1 MEIIINGKKAWLKE
15 GSSFE
20 YVADNRLFSGSD
32 SYSLTITFPLRGCAQ
47 NLAIFGHINR
57 ADMVAKKAVFDCIIF
72 DRNFIKHG
80 TVTITE
86 ISETE
91 VKTQFLEGRS
101 ENNYSSTFDDI
112 YINELDLG
120 SAPATSVSNV
130 TTAQAWKEGVK
141 DLTCVALPW
150 VNNESGNIQN
160 CPIYENGAYKWD
172 AATKGLSWQPY
183 LIHIVKK
190 ICRAVGYS
198 YDFLAWE
205 NREEHR
211 FLLMCNTIPWVWDKR
226 NFASPLPHW
235 TLTEFFEKLELFLD
249 AEFDIDHRDKH
260 IHFAYTQTMLATQP
274 PVKVVN
280 VLDEHSVSVA
290 MEDENCDYREANNL
304 AYSECEHN
312 MWKFYSCDWFIK
324 AWKDNVVKY
333 ATLSALLTANKG
345 LAVDGSTG
353 RGSNI
358 HKVLYAADVD
368 TYFVA
373 RAIEKT
379 LIKEDKVMPNSYSYR
394 YVLQPVNTFGTRIVD
409 ESDDADC
416 NEIDFVPAWIDYT
429 EKKYGNCL
437 FLPFTGNEGATE
449 STTAGSTGSMSQDY
463 KEKVDGTF
471 YQPFSVQSLEA
482 GDSEKKSEYYNK
494 IYLGW
499 WNGETD
505 FKGKLPYPL
514 VDDVVIN
521 EDWSGYFRTKAAF
534 RLNSKKA
541 IESRIVY
548 KIDTKRKYTF
558 KFLADTLPSPRA
570 IFHIRGKKYVCE
582 KLTATFSREGM
593 SQLVK
598 GDFWQV
604 ID

>member
-1 MEIIINGKKAWLKE
+1 M
-15 GSSFE
+15 
-20 YVADNRLFSGSD
+20 
-32 SYSLTITFPLRGCAQ
+32 
-47 NLAIFGHINR
+47 
-57 ADMVAKKAVFDCIIF
+57 
-72 DRNFIKHG
+72 
-80 TVTITE
+80 
-86 ISETE
+86 
-91 VKTQFLEGRS
+91 
-101 ENNYSSTFDDI
+101 
-112 YINELDLG
+112 
-120 SAPATSVSNV
+120 
-130 TTAQAWKEGVK
+130 
-141 DLTCVALPW
+141 
-150 VNNESGNIQN
+150 
-160 CPIYENGAYKWD
+160 
-172 AATKGLSWQPY
+172 
-183 LIHIVKK
+183 
-190 ICRAVGYS
+190 
-198 YDFLAWE
+198 
-205 NREEHR
+205 
-211 FLLMCNTIPWVWDKR
+211 
-226 NFASPLPHW
+226 
-235 TLTEFFEKLELFLD
+235 TEFFEKLELFLD
-249 AEFDIDHRDKH
+249 SEFDIDHRDKH

-274 PVKVVN
+274 PVKVEN

-290 MEDENCDYREANNL
+290 IEEDNCDYREANNL

-358 HKVLYAADVD
+358 HKVFYAADVD

-379 LIKEDKVMPNSYSYR
+379 LIREDKVMPNSYSYR

-437 FLPFTGNEGATE
+437 CLPFTGNEGATE

-582 KLTATFSREGM
+582 KLTASFSREGM

-598 GDFWQV
+598 GEFWQV